1 MSIGKSDGMSITV
14 VCCDW
19 TLQSALITVHSTSWS
34 WGVFLGAFSCAHSVR
49 FVPRFSPRAASETE
63 SWKSWSRAKNFP
75 VFRGSKSRPIPPKVD
90 CVASYAEI
98 YTLCKNLHPPTFA
111 LEGKKP
117 SHPRSCCVHGQE
129 RVSMSCRCVSTLC
142 LGSDSPYMWILWYAN
157 AMAQV
162 RAAPNPQSTGL
173 GGVLVWHCVCSA
185 CAQTHAFGLA
195 HARLQHA
202 SL

>member
-1 MSIGKSDGMSITV
+1 MQLSLRGSSRNTPPRTLRIGKPWNTWDMHRQFIQRLGPW
-14 VCCDW
+14 D
-19 TLQSALITVHSTSWS
+19 LP
-34 WGVFLGAFSCAHSVR
+34 GAFSCAHSVR

-75 VFRGSKSRPIPPKVD
+75 VFRGSKSRPIPPKVS

-117 SHPRSCCVHGQE
+117 PHPRSCWVHGQE

-142 LGSDSPYMWILWYAN
+142 LGSDSPICGFYGMR
-157 AMAQV
+157 M
-162 RAAPNPQSTGL
+162 
-173 GGVLVWHCVCSA
+173 
-185 CAQTHAFGLA
+185 
-195 HARLQHA
+195 
-202 SL
+202 